1 VDEILLKPI
10 GKVKS
15 SITESKEMPRGGKA
29 AVIEIFEPYT
39 AALLKLE
46 ENSHI
51 WVLSWFHKAD
61 RDMLVGSP
69 LNRNPEKPEYG
80 AFAMRSPS
88 RPNPVAITLTRL
100 LEIDNN
106 RLYVERIDAI
116 DGTPVIDIKPYF
128 ENDIIFSPRTPYF
141 PPRDGEQ
148 LQAMF
153 MRQALS
159 HHQELC
165 PELQIGVRMAT
176 LASNT
181 FGHLNTP
188 DLFIHVLGPPCL
200 ADTIQGL
207 SRARLANPPR
217 FSYHVDED
225 SLESHWSQGERH
237 LSIMLKPNVNME
249 RIMDL
254 DEEELFVIETWK
266 SQ

>member
-1 VDEILLKPI
+1 LDQIILKPI
-10 GKVKS
+10 GQIRS
-15 SITESKEMPRGGKA
+15 SITDSSEMPRGGKA
-29 AVIEIFEPYT
+29 AVIEIFPPYT
-39 AALLKLE
+39 GALLKLE

-51 WVLSWFHKAD
+51 WVLSWFHKAS
-61 RDMLVGSP
+61 RDLLVGSP
-69 LNRNPEKPEYG
+69 LNRNPEKPEFG
-80 AFAMRSPS
+80 VFAMRSPS
-88 RPNPVAITLTRL
+88 RPNPVALTLTRL

-106 RLYVERIDAI
+106 RLYVERFDAI

-128 ENDIIFSPRTPYF
+128 ENDIIFSPRTSYVPAG
-141 PPRDGEQ
+141 DGEQ
-148 LQAMF
+148 LQTLF

-165 PELQIGVRMAT
+165 PELQVGVRMAM

-188 DLFIHVLGPPCL
+188 DLFVHVIGPLCL

-217 FSYHVDED
+217 FSFYADTD
-225 SLESHWSQGERH
+225 SMESHWIQGERH
-237 LSIMLKPNVNME
+237 LSIALRADVNME
-249 RIMDL
+249 RIMDC
-254 DEEELFVIETWK
+254 DEDELFVIETWK